1 MFTSW
6 DGYNDRHY
14 KVNTDGRETDRFDF
28 ILPTSHNTM
37 TDGTMKY

>member
-1 MFTSW
+1 MFTSR
-6 DGYNDRHY
+6 GVYNYRQY
-14 KVNTDGRETDRFDF
+14 KVNNEGRETNRFDF